1 MSTERGYGRGRG
13 TPVPGPSTPRA
24 PPEVEEPDDDEM
36 ETPAPAAQT
45 DEESSEMLAR
55 MMIEALTRLANE
67 QAASQR
73 NIQELTAAI
82 GPHTR
87 LRTLSPHRAGT
98 TKTTKV
104 VKVGTPDTYSGG
116 KDKLK
121 PFLAQTELYTNFNRD
136 LFVTEADKVL
146 YTASYL
152 RGAAAN
158 WFQPYQANYLSN
170 DATTPETREIL

>member
-24 PPEVEEPDDDEM
+24 PDVEM
-36 ETPAPAAQT
+36 EPTTSAVQP
-45 DEESSEMLAR
+45 DEEASETLAR

-67 QAASQR
+67 QTASQK

-82 GPHTR
+82 GPHTG
-87 LRTLSPHRAGT
+87 LRTLSPHRAAT
-98 TKTTKV
+98 TKATKV

-121 PFLAQTELYTNFNRD
+121 
-136 LFVTEADKVL
+136 
-146 YTASYL
+146 
-152 RGAAAN
+152 
-158 WFQPYQANYLSN
+158 
-170 DATTPETREIL
+170 

>member
-1 MSTERGYGRGRG
+1 
-13 TPVPGPSTPRA
+13 
-24 PPEVEEPDDDEM
+24 M

-45 DEESSEMLAR
+45 DEESSKTLAR

-67 QAASQR
+67 QTASQR

-82 GPHTR
+82 GPHTG
-87 LRTLSPHRAGT
+87 LRTLSPHRAAT
-98 TKTTKV
+98 TKATKV

-136 LFVTEADKVL
+136 LFITEADKVL

-170 DATTPETREIL
+170 DETTPETRDILESYDNFKKQLYKIFGLVNEKQDAERKILLL